1 MSCLSGQ
8 GGVRSRPMILTQV
21 LLVVGIVSNLLALPE
36 HSISLCI
43 AEVNPVVGWANGFYV
58 TITKIPIIKDKEN
71 KKNEVKSIRY

>member
-1 MSCLSGQ
+1 
-8 GGVRSRPMILTQV
+8 MILTKV

-71 KKNEVKSIRY
+71 KKKTK